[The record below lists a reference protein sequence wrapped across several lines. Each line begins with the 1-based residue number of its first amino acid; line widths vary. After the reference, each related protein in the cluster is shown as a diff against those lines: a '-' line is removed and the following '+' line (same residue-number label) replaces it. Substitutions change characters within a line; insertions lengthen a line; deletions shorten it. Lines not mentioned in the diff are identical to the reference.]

1 MKIHLKNVW
10 IIYSFSYIT
19 LIVLWYLIGLFI
31 NSFDLGGGEL
41 ISANS
46 FFIVLLYLFI
56 LILNPFFA
64 GQLTK
69 RILKNSDIKPEKVDK
84 PVVVMY
90 ILTILFFL
98 FGAKIFN
105 FDIEKIFEIRW

>member
-1 MKIHLKNVW
+1 M
-10 IIYSFSYIT
+10 
-19 LIVLWYLIGLFI
+19 VLWYLIGLFV
-31 NSFDLGGGEL
+31 NSFDLGGGDI

-46 FFIVLLYLFI
+46 VFIFLLYFFV

-69 RILKNSDIKPEKVDK
+69 RIIKNNDINPEKVDK

-90 ILTILFFL
+90 ILTILYFS

-105 FDIEKIFEIRW
+105 FNIENLF